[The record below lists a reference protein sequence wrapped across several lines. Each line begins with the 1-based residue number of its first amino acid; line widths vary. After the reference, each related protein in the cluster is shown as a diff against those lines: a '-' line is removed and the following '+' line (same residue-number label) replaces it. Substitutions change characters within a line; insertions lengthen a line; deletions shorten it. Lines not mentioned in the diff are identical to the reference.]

1 MDPGSSLLGAS
12 GRDTVSVL
20 DGPRRERR
28 RILLDGRP
36 HWCAPEGETLALA
49 DGRRAPEREAVY
61 LPPCE
66 PSKILCVH
74 LNFRSRAVE
83 FVRDL
88 EGETPTYFSKPPS
101 ALNAHRGSLARP
113 ADCHWLN
120 YEGEIAAIIG
130 RPLKNASLD
139 EVWDGLAG
147 FSPANDVGA
156 HDFRG
161 TDAGSMLRVKGMDGF
176 CPIGPGI
183 VSGVDVR
190 RSTLRT
196 WLNGEVVQEAPANEM
211 VWGIDYLVADLSR
224 HITLLPGDVVLTGTP
239 WHSRPMTTGDI
250 VEVEIDGLGRLSNT
264 VVERPAP
271 SHAVGHPPGGGK
283 QVRAVSLGADY
294 RRMKSEGYGVAPADY
309 FDNRDAFLRRNRK
322 AGPGGA

>member
-1 MDPGSSLLGAS
+1 M
-12 GRDTVSVL
+12 SVL
-20 DGPRRERR
+20 DGPRREQR
-28 RILLDGRP
+28 RILFDGRP
-36 HWCAPEGETLALA
+36 EWCEPEGAMLALA
-49 DGRRAPEREAVY
+49 DGRRLPERDAVY

-66 PSKILCVH
+66 PSKIICVH

-83 FVRDL
+83 FGRDL
-88 EGETPTYFSKPPS
+88 DGETPTYFTKPPT
-101 ALNAHRGSLARP
+101 ALNAHRGDLVRP

-120 YEGEIAAIIG
+120 YEGEIAAIVG
-130 RPLKNASLD
+130 RPLKNASR
-139 EVWDGLAG
+139 EQIWDHLAG

-196 WLNGEVVQEAPANEM
+196 YLNGEIVQEAPVSEM
-211 VWGIDYLVADLSR
+211 VWGIDYLLADLSR

-239 WHSRPMTTGDI
+239 WNSRPMAPGDV
-250 VEVEIDGLGRLSNT
+250 VEVEVDGLGRLTNT
-264 VVERPAP
+264 VVEGPAP
-271 SHAVGHPPGGGK
+271 GHAVGHQPASSK
-283 QVRAVSLGADY
+283 AVRAVALGKDY
-294 RRMKSEGYGVAPADY
+294 HRMKNEGYGVEPSDY
-309 FDNRDAFLRRNRK
+309 FDNRDAFLRRNREE
-322 AGPGGA
+322 GPESA